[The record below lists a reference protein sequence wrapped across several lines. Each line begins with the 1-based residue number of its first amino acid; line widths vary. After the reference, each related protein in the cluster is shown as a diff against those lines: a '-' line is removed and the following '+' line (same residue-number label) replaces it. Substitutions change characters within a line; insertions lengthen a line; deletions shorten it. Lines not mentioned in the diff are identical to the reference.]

1 MNEQLIKDVYLRA
14 LEMNRRTFDSGEYDI
29 AYRALLVALQCG
41 QRLSSLD
48 CLIEVERLAE
58 KESRYIHD
66 HHPEYESSNKATT
79 AQAANG
85 AFQMTAQQ
93 AGSIIHKMQN
103 DR

>member
-1 MNEQLIKDVYLRA
+1 
-14 LEMNRRTFDSGEYDI
+14 LEVNRRTFDSGEYDI

-48 CLIEVERLAE
+48 RLIEVERLAE

-66 HHPEYESSNKATT
+66 HPEYESSNKATT
-79 AQAANG
+79 VQAANG